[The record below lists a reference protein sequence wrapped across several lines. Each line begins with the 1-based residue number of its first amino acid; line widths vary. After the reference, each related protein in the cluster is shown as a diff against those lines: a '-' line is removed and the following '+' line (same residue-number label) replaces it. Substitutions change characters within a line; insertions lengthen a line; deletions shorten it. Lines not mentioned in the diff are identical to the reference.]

1 MSKYNWQRAAGV
13 LMPISSL
20 PSPYGIGTLG
30 KKAYEFADWL
40 KKAGQTYWQV
50 LPVGPTGLGDSPY
63 QSFSAF
69 AGNPYF
75 IDLDILIEEGLLTK
89 ADVDGVTW
97 GISDD
102 KTDYGLVYSGRFDVL
117 KKAYSKSHHRSNV
130 RYHEFIS
137 RQKFWIEEYA
147 LYMALKAH
155 FDNSSWLE
163 WDEDIRFREKDAL
176 NRYRNELREE
186 TDFWKFCQ
194 FKFYEQWEKFKTYVN
209 NLGIKI
215 IGDIPLYMSLDSADV
230 WAYNDLFQ
238 MDDERRPLCVAGVP
252 PDCFS
257 ADGQLWG
264 NPIYDWDVMEKE
276 NFNWWRKRIESCAAL
291 YDIIRIDHFIGIV
304 RYYSIPAGMKD
315 AKIGDWREGPGEKL
329 TGLIEEASGGAGI
342 IAEDLGVIVPE
353 VRALIDKMEWPGM
366 KILEFAFEENPANE
380 YLPHNFKN
388 SNCVLYGG
396 THDNDTIRGYVDKVP
411 SWQLRH
417 IYDYLGVDNI
427 HAVHK
432 AMIKCGYASIAA
444 TAIYQMQDILGLGGD
459 ARMNEPS
466 TVGHNWKWRL
476 KAEELKDSDAVWL
489 MRQTQI
495 YGRLTY

>member
-1 MSKYNWQRAAGV
+1 MSKYSWQRAAGV

-69 AGNPYF
+69 AGSPYY
-75 IDLDILIEEGLLTK
+75 IDLDVLIEEGLISK
-89 ADVDGVTW
+89 EDAE
-97 GISDD
+97 GIQWNINEDE
-102 KTDYGLVYSGRFDVL
+102 TDYGLIYSGRFRVL
-117 KKAYSKSHHRSNV
+117 QKAYEKSRHRSSIK
-130 RYHEFIS
+130 YHEFIS
-137 RQKFWIEEYA
+137 KQKFWIEDYA
-147 LYMALKAH
+147 MYMALKDH
-155 FDNSSWLE
+155 FNNKSWLE

-176 NRYRNELREE
+176 NRYKNELRDNI
-186 TDFWKFCQ
+186 DFWKFCQ
-194 FKFYEQWEKFKTYVN
+194 FKFYEQWDKLKTYVN
-209 NLGIKI
+209 ELGIKI

-230 WAYNDLFQ
+230 WANSHLFQ
-238 MDDERRPLCVAGVP
+238 MDDERRPVCVAGVP

-264 NPIYDWDVMEKE
+264 NPIYDWDAMEE
-276 NFNWWRKRIESCAAL
+276 ADFVWWRKRIEACASL

-304 RYYSIPAGMKD
+304 RYYSIPADMTD
-315 AKIGDWREGPGEKL
+315 AKVGKWCEGPGEKL
-329 TGLIEEASGGAGI
+329 TNLIEEASGEAGI

-353 VRALIDKMEWPGM
+353 VRALIDQMEWPGM

-380 YLPHNFKN
+380 YLPHNFKD

-396 THDNDTIRGYVDKVP
+396 THDNDTLIGYACKAP
-411 SWQLRH
+411 GWQLNH
-417 IYDYLGVDNI
+417 MYDYLGVDNI
-427 HAVHK
+427 PELHK
-432 AMIKCGYASIAA
+432 AMIKCGYASIAQ
-444 TAIYQMQDILGLGGD
+444 TAIYQMQDILGLGTE

-466 TVGHNWKWRL
+466 TVGKNWKWRL
-476 KAEELKDSDAVWL
+476 KADELRDSDADWL
-489 MRQTQI
+489 RRQTQL